1 VDTLFDLGNNPEFDR
16 DELRRRLQDL
26 AGRGI
31 RIGGSSWKYE
41 GWIDQIYSRS
51 RYLTRG
57 RFSKKLFEETCLEEY
72 ASIFPTVCGDFA
84 FYQFPP
90 EAFWK
95 KLFRQSPPGFKWA
108 FKIPEQITVP
118 AWPVHPRYGAAAGR
132 ENADFLNGDL
142 LCSGFLTPLKQ
153 FREKVGVLIFE
164 FGRSAS
170 LAFSD
175 TMGFI
180 KALDQFLREL
190 PPGWRYAV
198 EIRNAELLVAEY
210 FDCLKTHN
218 AAHVFN
224 AWTRMPEIGEQLA
237 LPNSVTSEMIVA
249 RALLKRGR
257 PYADAVRDFAP
268 YNRTCEVN
276 AKVRDDLRK
285 VVDVALVDGMPAWI
299 YVNNRLEGNSPMTI
313 EAVVS

>member
-1 VDTLFDLGNNPEFDR
+1 MDTLFDLGNNPEFDR
-16 DELRRRLQDL
+16 DQLRDRLQGL

-57 RFSKKLFEETCLEEY
+57 RFSKKLFEETCLQEY

-90 EAFWK
+90 ETFWE
-95 KLFRQSPPGFKWA
+95 KLFRQAPSGFKWG

-118 AWPVHPRYGAAAGR
+118 VWPVHPRYGAAAGR
-132 ENADFLNGDL
+132 ENPDFLNREL
-142 LCSGFLTPLKQ
+142 LCAAFLQPLER

-164 FGRSAS
+164 FGSSAS
-170 LAFSD
+170 QAFSD
-175 TMGFI
+175 IRDFI
-180 KALDQFLREL
+180 HALDRFLTEL
-190 PPGWRYAV
+190 PPEWRLAV
-198 EIRNAELLVAEY
+198 EVRNPELLVAGY
-210 FDCLKTHN
+210 FDCLKAHN

-237 LPNSVTSEMIVA
+237 LPASVTSDMIVA

-257 PYADAVRDFAP
+257 PYADAVREFAP

-285 VVDVALVDGMPAWI
+285 LVDIALVDGMPAYI